1 MPVAA
6 AAVACVWA
14 FLYSKQ
20 GCITQLL
27 ECPEGGSVVHHSGLR
42 GCLMTGEFG
51 SGCL

>member
-20 GCITQLL
+20 GCITHLL
-27 ECPEGGSVVHHSGLR
+27 ECPEMRDTLLFSIER
-42 GCLMTGEFG
+42 CT
-51 SGCL
+51 